1 MSLLYGYKAAKVY
14 AYSNSRV
21 KAMESKLINEQV
33 MQAIINAKDI
43 PSILQILFQ
52 TDYKDAISEFGGL
65 GIKAEL
71 IDFALSKNFAER
83 VSTLVNV
90 TPIIR
95 KKLVRAIIGK
105 WDIYNIRLALEA
117 KEKNQGFDS
126 IARYVIDYGRYN
138 ASALK
143 EAMREESIEALF
155 SRLMINSPY
164 AGMLRNALES
174 YKKRKDI
181 IDVLSSLEKDYYAM
195 LKSATMELR
204 NIDYGAAVLVKKEID
219 MRNILL
225 LIRSKIKGARFQDI
239 SGYLV
244 DGGNMRRESLQSIYS
259 NSEGVEDLASQV
271 SAFDLKESV
280 EAYKKSEEKQLL
292 LFEIGMR
299 NEIMRTSNR
308 MLKHSVLSFGT
319 MVEYMY
325 LKEIEL
331 FTLRVLIK
339 AKVYGLEKDEISR
352 LVVWKID

>member
-1 MSLLYGYKAAKVY
+1 MLYGYKAAKMY

-21 KAMESKLINEQV
+21 KAMESKLINDQV
-33 MQAIINAKDI
+33 MQSIISAKDI
-43 PSILQILFQ
+43 PSTLQILFQ
-52 TDYKDAISEFGGL
+52 TDYKDAISDFGGL
-65 GIKAEL
+65 GIKADL

-95 KKLVRAIIGK
+95 KKLIRAIIGK

-117 KEKNQGFDS
+117 KEKNQSFDA

-143 EAMREESIEALF
+143 EAMREESIEGLF

-164 AGMLRNALES
+164 ADLLRNALES
-174 YKKRKDI
+174 YRKRKDI
-181 IDVLSSLEKDYYAM
+181 IDVLSSLERGYYSV
-195 LKSATMELR
+195 LKSAMMELR
-204 NIDYGAAVLVKKEID
+204 GIDYSASILVKKEID
-219 MRNILL
+219 MRNVLL
-225 LIRSKIKGARFQDI
+225 LIRSKTKDARFQDI
-239 SGYLV
+239 SGYIV
-244 DGGNMRRESLQSIYS
+244 DGGSMKLESLQSVYS
-259 NSEGVEDLASQV
+259 NSEGVEDLASQI
-271 SAFDLKESV
+271 SAFDLKGSV
-280 EAYKKSEEKQLL
+280 EAYKRSEEKHLL
-292 LFEIGMR
+292 LFEIEMR

-319 MVEYMY
+319 MVDYIY

>member
-1 MSLLYGYKAAKVY
+1 MLYGYKAAKMY

-21 KAMESKLINEQV
+21 KAMESKLINDQV
-33 MQAIINAKDI
+33 MQSIISAKDI
-43 PSILQILFQ
+43 PSTLQILFQ
-52 TDYKDAISEFGGL
+52 TDYKDAISDFGGL
-65 GIKAEL
+65 SIKADL

-95 KKLVRAIIGK
+95 KKLIRAIIGK

-117 KEKNQGFDS
+117 KEKNQSFDA

-143 EAMREESIEALF
+143 EAMREESIEGLF

-164 AGMLRNALES
+164 ADLLRNALES
-174 YKKRKDI
+174 YRKRKDI
-181 IDVLSSLEKDYYAM
+181 IDVLSSLERGYYSV

-204 NIDYGAAVLVKKEID
+204 SIDYSASILVKKEID
-219 MRNILL
+219 MRNVLL
-225 LIRSKIKGARFQDI
+225 LIRSKTKGARFQDI
-239 SGYLV
+239 SGYIV
-244 DGGNMRRESLQSIYS
+244 DGGSMKLESLQSVYS
-259 NSEGVEDLASQV
+259 NSEGVEDLASQI
-271 SAFDLKESV
+271 SAFDLKDSV
-280 EAYKKSEEKQLL
+280 EAYKKSEEKHLL
-292 LFEIGMR
+292 LFEVGMR
-299 NEIMRTSNR
+299 NEIMKTSNR

-319 MVEYMY
+319 MVDYIY